1 MSIRVICVSLFV
13 LPISVH
19 PIFET
24 PIFISFFFQL
34 YLREI
39 YTMRLF
45 FTLLFYTIF
54 QSTFA
59 QSAETYFEKIRNNEA
74 KLTAFF
80 SQMPKGGDLHH
91 HYPGSIYAEPLLAHA
106 IAEDFYLNTQT
117 MTVSQEKQS
126 GTDWVLF
133 STLQKNGELDIYK
146 QKIMQKWSV
155 KDYNNMDYPSDKL
168 FFESFMKFEPATKDN
183 FEAGLLELKNRA
195 IKENVSYIE
204 TQLSTIPCGINTSE
218 LTKYNFHLRKLMASK
233 NEKAIMQSLDSLYA
247 IFNQNEAKKYAT
259 DFNINF
265 VAKMHKELKIDDS
278 QFTMRYQNFVLRF
291 MEPVDL
297 FKNLIVAFIS
307 ADNSSLM
314 AGVNIVSPEDGETS
328 MKDYGLHMLMFK
340 YCHSRFPKV
349 KYTLH
354 AGELTLGL
362 VRPEELTWHIN
373 AAVYT
378 AGANRIGH
386 GVDIAYEEKSYDLM
400 RYMAKNNIPIE
411 INLSSNEFILKVKEN
426 RHPILLYKEFG
437 VPIVISTDD
446 AGILRTNMTEQY
458 VLLSKRYPTISY
470 SDIKQFVYN
479 SITHSFIQDSVV
491 KKQLVQDLDNRFK
504 TFEANF

>member
-1 MSIRVICVSLFV
+1 MK
-13 LPISVH
+13 
-19 PIFET
+19 
-24 PIFISFFFQL
+24 
-34 YLREI
+34 
-39 YTMRLF
+39 
-45 FTLLFYTIF
+45 LFYTFFYFILF
-54 QSTFA
+54 QVGFA
-59 QSAETYFEKIRNNEA
+59 QSAASYFEKIRDNEA
-74 KLTAFF
+74 LLTAFF

-91 HYPGSIYAEPLLAHA
+91 HYSGSIYAEPLLAHA
-106 IAEDFYLNTQT
+106 IAKDFYLNTKT

-126 GTDWVLF
+126 GSDWVLF
-133 STLQKNGELDIYK
+133 STLQKNGELDAYK
-146 QKIMQKWSV
+146 QKIMQKWSI
-155 KDYNNMDYPSDKL
+155 KDYNNVDYPSDKL
-168 FFESFMKFEPATKDN
+168 FFESFMKFEPATQNN

-195 IKENVSYIE
+195 VKENVSYIE
-204 TQLSTIPCGINTSE
+204 TQLSTIPCAIKTDD
-218 LTKYNFHLRKLMASK
+218 LAKYNTQLRRLAVSK
-233 NEKAIMQSLDSLYA
+233 NEKAVMQSLDSLYA
-247 IFNQNEAKKYAT
+247 VFIQKEAKKYAV

-297 FKNLIVAFIS
+297 FKNLVVAFIS
-307 ADNSSLM
+307 AESSPLM

-328 MKDYGLHMLMFK
+328 MKDYWLHMVMFK

-349 KYTLH
+349 KYTMH

-362 VRPEELTWHIN
+362 VRPEELGWHIN

-386 GVDIAYEEKSYDLM
+386 GVDVAYEEKSYDLM
-400 RYMAKNNIPIE
+400 RYMAKNNIPVE
-411 INLSSNEFILKVKEN
+411 INLASNEFILKVKEN

-458 VLLSKRYPTISY
+458 VLLAKRYKTITY

-479 SITHSFIQDSVV
+479 SINYSFIQDATV
-491 KKQLVQDLDNRFK
+491 KKQLIQDLDTRFK
-504 TFEANF
+504 TFEVNFPN

>member
-1 MSIRVICVSLFV
+1 MK
-13 LPISVH
+13 
-19 PIFET
+19 IF
-24 PIFISFFFQL
+24 FIL
-34 YLREI
+34 
-39 YTMRLF
+39 LF
-45 FTLLFYTIF
+45 FPLF
-54 QSTFA
+54 QAGFA

-74 KLTAFF
+74 ELTAFF

-91 HYPGSIYAEPLLAHA
+91 HYSGSIYAEPLLTHA
-106 IAEDFYLNTQT
+106 ISEDFYLNTQT
-117 MTVSQEKQS
+117 MTVSQEKQNGS
-126 GTDWVLF
+126 DWVLF
-133 STLQKNGELDIYK
+133 STLQKNGELDVYK
-146 QKIMQKWSV
+146 QKIMHKWSV
-155 KDYNNMDYPSDKL
+155 KDYNNVDYPSDKL
-168 FFESFMKFEPATKDN
+168 FFESFMKFEPATKNN

-204 TQLSTIPCGINTSE
+204 TQLSTIPCAIKTDD
-218 LTKYNFHLRKLMASK
+218 LTKYNTHLRKMMANK
-233 NEKAIMQSLDSLYA
+233 NEKAVMQSLDSLYNLF
-247 IFNQNEAKKYAT
+247 IQKEAKKYAS
-259 DFNINF
+259 DFNVNF
-265 VAKMHKELKIDDS
+265 VAKMHAALKIDDN

-297 FKNLIVAFIS
+297 FKNLVVAFMS
-307 ADNSSLM
+307 SDNSLLM

-349 KYTLH
+349 KYAMH

-362 VRPEELTWHIN
+362 VRPEELSWHIN

-411 INLSSNEFILKVKEN
+411 INLTSNEFILKIKEN

-458 VLLSKRYPTISY
+458 VLLAKRYKTISY
-470 SDIKQFVYN
+470 TDIKQFVYN
-479 SITHSFIQDSVV
+479 SINYSFIQDPVL

-504 TFEANF
+504 TFEANFTMK

>member
-1 MSIRVICVSLFV
+1 MKI
-13 LPISVH
+13 
-19 PIFET
+19 
-24 PIFISFFFQL
+24 
-34 YLREI
+34 
-39 YTMRLF
+39 F
-45 FTLLFYTIF
+45 FTLLFHILF
-54 QSTFA
+54 QAGFA
-59 QSAETYFEKIRNNEA
+59 QSADQYFEKIRNNEA

-80 SQMPKGGDLHH
+80 AQMPKGGDLHH
-91 HYPGSIYAEPLLAHA
+91 HYSGSIYAEPLLAHA

-117 MTVSQEKQS
+117 MTVSKDKH
-126 GTDWVLF
+126 TTADWVLF
-133 STLQKNGELDIYK
+133 STLQKNGELDSYK
-146 QKIMQKWSV
+146 QKIMHKWSV
-155 KDYNNMDYPSDKL
+155 KDYNNVDYPSDKL

-183 FEAGLLELKNRA
+183 FGAGLLELKNRA

-204 TQLSTIPCGINTSE
+204 TQLSTIPCTISTDD
-218 LTKYNFHLRKLMASK
+218 LTKYNAHLRKMTVGK
-233 NEKAIMQSLDSLYA
+233 NEKAVMESLDSLYT
-247 IFNQNEAKKYAT
+247 IFNQKDAKKYAT
-259 DFNINF
+259 DFNVDF

-297 FKNLIVAFIS
+297 FKNLVIAFMS
-307 ADNSSLM
+307 ADSSPLM

-386 GVDIAYEEKSYDLM
+386 GVDIAYEDKSYDLM

-411 INLSSNEFILKVKEN
+411 INLASNEFILKVKEN

-458 VLLSKRYPTISY
+458 VLLAKRYKTISY
-470 SDIKQFVYN
+470 TDIKQFVYN
-479 SITHSFIQDSVV
+479 SINYSFIQDSAV
-491 KKQLVQDLDNRFK
+491 KKQLTQDLDNRFK
-504 TFEANF
+504 AFETIFLK